1 MKHLFGLI
9 TVVVLII
16 GIIGL
21 IPACGDM
28 GEKGEEGKEVEM
40 AAQPSEMK
48 AAEKEVD
55 MELQKKAEDFLNK
68 YLADYEKAYIAQ
80 GSTYWQAANSGK
92 KEDFD
97 AYAAAD
103 LELNKLHSD
112 SQLYAQVEE
121 LLKGKDNLKPLTARS
136 LELAELAFKENQLP
150 KETLEKMSRMA
161 ADIEQVFNTF
171 RGKLEGKEYSDNQL
185 KEMLKE
191 EMATPKR
198 QKTWE
203 ALKQVGEAV
212 APKLVEFAKIRNEAA
227 QKLGYKNYWD
237 MQIRL
242 QEHDPREILS
252 IFAELEK
259 LTDEPFKQMKAKMD
273 QELAARFKIK
283 PEDMMPW
290 HYDNPFFQ
298 AAPPS
303 DKVDLDEFYQDKP
316 KEEIIELTKK
326 FFNDIGLPIDDIVQR
341 SDIYEREGKQQH
353 AFCTSLDQKGDTRVL
368 MNIQPTAEWMD
379 TSLHE
384 MGHGV
389 YCQFTDLSLPYN
401 LRDAA
406 HALTTEAVAQLFGSL
421 AKNPLWMITYAGADQ
436 KRVKEVGAAILEQRR
451 REQLIF
457 ARWSLVMLYFEKALY
472 ENPDQDLNT
481 LWWDLKERFQV
492 LKRPKGRNAPDW
504 AAKIHFSTFP
514 VYYHNYMLG
523 ELLASQ
529 LRAVLVKIA
538 RHQGPAY
545 TMDYRVHKEFGN
557 FFKEK
562 IFKPGMTDPW
572 PEFVEKA
579 TGEPLTA
586 KYFAEE
592 VK

>member
-1 MKHLFGLI
+1 MKRLLA
-9 TVVVLII
+9 II
-16 GIIGL
+16 IAAVILAASIGFT
-21 IPACGDM
+21 ACGKSEEP
-28 GEKGEEGKEVEM
+28 GQEETAAVKQEK
-40 AAQPSEMK
+40 
-48 AAEKEVD
+48 KEVD
-55 MELQKKAEDFLNK
+55 MEFRHKAEEFLQK
-68 YLADYEKAYIAQ
+68 YLADFEKAYTDQAT
-80 GSTYWQAANSGK
+80 TYWKAANSGK

-103 LELNKLHSD
+103 LALKQLHSD
-112 SQLYAQVEE
+112 PQRYAEIEKFLAQ
-121 LLKGKDNLKPLTARS
+121 KDKLEPLTARS
-136 LELAELAFKENQLP
+136 LKVAELAFKESQLP
-150 KETLEKMSRMA
+150 KDMLEKLVNMA
-161 ADIEQVFNTF
+161 ADIEQTFNTF
-171 RGKLEGKEYSDNQL
+171 RGKVDNKAYTDNQL
-185 KEMLKE
+185 LEMLKK
-191 EMATPKR
+191 ANDSSKR

-203 ALKQVGEAV
+203 VLKQVGEAV
-212 APKLVEFAKIRNEAA
+212 APKLIRLAKIRNEAA
-227 QKLGYKNYWD
+227 RKLGFKNYWE
-237 MQIRL
+237 MQVRI
-242 QEHDPREILS
+242 QEHDPDQLVS
-252 IFAELEK
+252 IFTELEGF
-259 LTDEPFKQMKAKMD
+259 TDQPFKQMKARMD
-273 QELAARFKIK
+273 SELAARFKIK
-283 PEDMMPW
+283 PEEMMPW

-303 DKVDLDEFYQDKP
+303 DKVDLDEFYQNKP

-326 FFNDIGLPIDDIVQR
+326 FFNDIALPIDDIVQR

-389 YCQFTDLSLPYN
+389 YCQFTDFSLPYN

-406 HALTTEAVAQLFGSL
+406 HAFTTEAVAQLFGAL
-421 AKNPLWMITYAGADQ
+421 AKNPLWMVTYAGADQ
-436 KRVKEVGAAILEQRR
+436 KRVKEVEAAILEQRR

-538 RHQGPAY
+538 QHQGPAS

-557 FFKEK
+557 YFKEK
-562 IFKPGMTDPW
+562 IFKTGMTDPW
-572 PEFVEKA
+572 PEFVKKA

-586 KYFAEE
+586 RYFAEE